1 MNKEPFY
8 RVIICN
14 KSKLDNAIHNA
25 LGSFYE
31 LLEISP
37 PSINF
42 FGTVA
47 VTIKYQF
54 RKDSTK

>member
-1 MNKEPFY
+1 MIYPKNL
-8 RVIICN
+8 
-14 KSKLDNAIHNA
+14 LDRAIA
-25 LGSFYE
+25 DAMGSIYE
-31 LLEISP
+31 VLEISP

-54 RKDSTK
+54 IKKASK